1 MNREKLRMWRTLIGR
16 STSKTANWDAAKKS
30 LDVVQKRVNLRLG
43 TRIKAL
49 C

>member
-1 MNREKLRMWRTLIGR
+1 MTRESSGCDVTRTAVAPR
-16 STSKTANWDAAKKS
+16 KTANWDAAKKS
-30 LDVVQKRVNLRLG
+30 LDVVQKRVNLCLE

>member
-1 MNREKLRMWRTLIGR
+1 MRRNPNGR
-16 STSKTANWDAAKKS
+16 STSKAANWDAAQKS
-30 LDVVQKRVNLRLG
+30 LDVVQKRVNLRLE